1 MSGDV
6 RAFRVGHQSSFE
18 VRHRA
23 FGILCGPTG
32 RHSNVFLGT
41 FFWSAQKLL
50 LRIGYL
56 RAKRRKAATQRN
68 APCTCRK
75 PRSTSTVQKK
85 AVRAAKGLDG
95 PNPARRSRG
104 LDSDPA
110 LGQQERFKRFYS
122 GARINLIH
130 CGKTRPPAEKTLSNM
145 KTRRVVDK
153 PYLLQLI

>member
-1 MSGDV
+1 MTRAASKRLRGRGHTYVGAMSAPFV
-6 RAFRVGHQSSFE
+6 LATNRASW
-18 VRHRA
+18 
-23 FGILCGPTG
+23 FGTG
-32 RHSNVFLGT
+32 RLVSSVAQQGGTTWGHSSGAHKNYT
-41 FFWSAQKLL
+41 

-68 APCTCRK
+68 APCTFRK

-110 LGQQERFKRFYS
+110 LGQQERLKRFYS
-122 GARINLIH
+122 GAHINLIH
-130 CGKTRPPAEKTLSNM
+130 CGKARPPAEK
-145 KTRRVVDK
+145 
-153 PYLLQLI
+153 PFQI